1 MISDLIHQ
9 EPDYFQVIF
18 MHLKPEVYIRTGTIR
33 MLFNMIRKRGDQ
45 MDRLPQ
51 KFVLEACSK
60 FAFLE
65 ELGYKKTEGK
75 IVAPEDFRDTNMV
88 VQYIGKSVGVEIY
101 WYFAGANIGVVFFE
115 LQNGELPENKF
126 FFGESNDASKA
137 ISLYYLARYL
147 GQWDDE
153 LFLLNDVEKV
163 TYTKI
168 KKREKVINERM
179 SEVLQGLSCA
189 TRKYAT
195 NIINGDTSVFNDVM
209 KYYGEKMKEWYGYM
223 RGCGS

>member
-1 MISDLIHQ
+1 
-9 EPDYFQVIF
+9 
-18 MHLKPEVYIRTGTIR
+18 
-33 MLFNMIRKRGDQ
+33 
-45 MDRLPQ
+45 MDKLLQ
-51 KFVLEACSK
+51 KFVLEVYSK

-65 ELGYKKTEGK
+65 ELGYKKTEAK
-75 IVAPEDFRDTNMV
+75 ILDPEDFRDTNMV

-101 WYFAGANIGVVFFE
+101 WYFSSAEIGVAFFE
-115 LQNGELPENKF
+115 LQNGQLPEKKI
-126 FFGESNDASKA
+126 FFGKLENASKA
-137 ISLYYLARYL
+137 ISLYNLAMYL
-147 GQWDDE
+147 GQWDEE
-153 LFLLNDVEKV
+153 LFLLKFSKNSYYSE
-163 TYTKI
+163 I
-168 KKREKVINERM
+168 KKREKVINERL